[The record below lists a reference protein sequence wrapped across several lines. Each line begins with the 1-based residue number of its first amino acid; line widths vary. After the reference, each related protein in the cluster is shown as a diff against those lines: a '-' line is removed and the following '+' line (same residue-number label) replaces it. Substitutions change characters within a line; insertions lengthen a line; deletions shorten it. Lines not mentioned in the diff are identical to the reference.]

1 MSQKSRLLSPF
12 TGLCKTLLLLYHTYE
27 RKGMISRQRRG
38 TSNTRL
44 LRYKEVM
51 HEVSTKQRRL
61 STVYAHTWRCFNN
74 GVRCRALAGLAVALS

>member
-44 LRYKEVM
+44 LRYKEVI
-51 HEVSTKQRRL
+51 HKVSTKHLGL
-61 STVYAHTWRCFNN
+61 STGYPHTWRY
-74 GVRCRALAGLAVALS
+74 LDDGL